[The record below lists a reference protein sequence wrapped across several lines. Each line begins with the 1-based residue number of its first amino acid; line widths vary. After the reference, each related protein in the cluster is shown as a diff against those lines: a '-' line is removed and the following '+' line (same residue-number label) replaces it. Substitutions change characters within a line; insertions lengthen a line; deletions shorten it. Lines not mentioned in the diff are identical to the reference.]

1 MSRCNKCDMPIN
13 GTMMDRCFCEPAVGE
28 KLMEL
33 AQGEPQMAKCKPI
46 WGADYDDDAQVFQRR
61 YDKEGRRDMAPIYT
75 MPPVVENI
83 DPLWAHLVVN
93 ETNIRFEY
101 LSPSRGAT
109 TRSVKLLGCYKS
121 FGNTYIIG
129 YCMLRDAK
137 RTFRVDRIQ
146 KVVAVDA

>member
-13 GTMMDRCFCEPAVGE
+13 GTMMDRCFCEPAVG
-28 KLMEL
+28 KSS
-33 AQGEPQMAKCKPI
+33 MAKYMPTC
-46 WGADYDDDAQVFQRR
+46 GADYDDD
-61 YDKEGRRDMAPIYT
+61 RRDMAPIYT
-75 MPPVVENI
+75 MPPVVKNI